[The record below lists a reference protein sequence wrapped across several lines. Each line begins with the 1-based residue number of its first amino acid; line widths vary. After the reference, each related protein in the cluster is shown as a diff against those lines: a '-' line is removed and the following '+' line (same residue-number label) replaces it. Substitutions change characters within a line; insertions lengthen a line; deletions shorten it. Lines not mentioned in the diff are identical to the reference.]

1 VLLNTQ
7 IKQLKMQNMT
17 WQNDLQHI
25 LFSKLMVKRV
35 LQGAG
40 IGLVLISI
48 FILGTLTGNGKI
60 GTIVFI
66 PMAAVAIGGACG
78 GAFYCFM
85 DLFRNQGGWKK
96 HLANVISVLVYFIG
110 CYMSL
115 ILALN
120 AMGLWD

>member
-1 VLLNTQ
+1 
-7 IKQLKMQNMT
+7 MT

-25 LFSKLMVKRV
+25 LFSKLMAKRS

-40 IGLVLISI
+40 IALVLITI
-48 FILGTLTGNGKI
+48 FILGALTANANMGPRI
-60 GTIVFI
+60 FI
-66 PMAAVAIGGACG
+66 LMAAVAVGGACG

-96 HLANVISVLVYFIG
+96 HLANVISVLVYFVG

-115 ILALN
+115 ILALSAN
-120 AMGLWD
+120 GLWD

>member
-1 VLLNTQ
+1 
-7 IKQLKMQNMT
+7 MT
-17 WQNDLQHI
+17 WQNDLQNI
-25 LFSKLMVKRV
+25 LLSKLMLKRA

-48 FILGTLTGNGKI
+48 FILGAITANANVGTL
-60 GTIVFI
+60 VFI
-66 PMAAVAIGGACG
+66 PMAAVAVGGACG

-115 ILALN
+115 ILALS
-120 AMGLWD
+120 AIGLWD